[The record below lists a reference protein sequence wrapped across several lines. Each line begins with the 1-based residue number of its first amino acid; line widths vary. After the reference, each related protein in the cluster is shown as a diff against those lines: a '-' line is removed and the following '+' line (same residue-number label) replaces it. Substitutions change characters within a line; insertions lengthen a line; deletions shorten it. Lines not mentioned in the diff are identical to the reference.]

1 MSRAD
6 RHYLN
11 TVVANGAQGGLKH
24 AAAADYSSFNHSN
37 DAQCDGDVRL
47 SGRH

>member
-6 RHYLN
+6 RRYLN
-11 TVVANGAQGGLKH
+11 TVVANGAQGSVKH
-24 AAAADYSSFNHSN
+24 AAAEDSPLNNSRHADF
-37 DAQCDGDVRL
+37 DGDVRL